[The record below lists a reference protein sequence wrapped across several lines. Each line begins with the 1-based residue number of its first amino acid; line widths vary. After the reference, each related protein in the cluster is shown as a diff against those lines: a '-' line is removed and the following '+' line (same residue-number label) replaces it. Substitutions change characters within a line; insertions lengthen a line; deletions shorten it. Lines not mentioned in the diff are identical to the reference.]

1 MSKSVSPVS
10 SSVALEPPARRSPP
24 RFRACSLRML
34 SWQGFALIAS
44 CALLPSWAHAAESE
58 SADGGADV
66 SRIDGDPVPG
76 SKEAR
81 AEELLER
88 GVELRRTDQDAEALV
103 VFRQA
108 LELAPNSSRAQAH
121 LGTTYQAIGRW
132 VLADEFL
139 SKALA
144 HTADPYVNRHRKA
157 LEQARDFVRDHLG
170 LLEVSGGP
178 AGAEVLLN
186 GQAIGTLP
194 MSEPVRVPVG
204 SYQMEVSLAGHYGV
218 NLPVRI
224 SRQALTRE
232 LVELLP
238 LSAGGRGRVGAAAL
252 PDPGSPRGVELEPS
266 SGAGWVPWTLA
277 GAGVVAAG
285 VGTVALIQR
294 QRHADRWNDDAEC
307 LNVAGQTRRSLC
319 GHERTLG
326 LRWQTTAIVSG
337 GAAVALGA
345 AAIWTALAGGEQ
357 PGEEQVGLLGCSL
370 GGTSLSCAGR
380 F

>member
-1 MSKSVSPVS
+1 MPKIMSSFEPLARPSLSRHIQLPS
-10 SSVALEPPARRSPP
+10 WCAL
-24 RFRACSLRML
+24 
-34 SWQGFALIAS
+34 ALIAA
-44 CALLPSWAHAAESE
+44 CAVLPRWANAEE
-58 SADGGADV
+58 PQLADGAET
-66 SRIDGDPVPG
+66 SPVPG
-76 SKEAR
+76 SDEAR

-103 VFRQA
+103 LFRQA

-139 SKALA
+139 GKALA
-144 HTADPYVNRHRKA
+144 HSSDAYVNRHRRA
-157 LEQARDFVRDHLG
+157 LEQAREFVQEHLG
-170 LLEVSGGP
+170 LLEISGGP

-186 GQAIGTLP
+186 GQSIGKLP
-194 MSEPVRVPVG
+194 MREPVRVPVG
-204 SYQMEVSLAGHYGV
+204 SYQMEVALAGHYGV

-238 LSAGGRGRVGAAAL
+238 LSGGSRGKGAAA
-252 PDPGSPRGVELEPS
+252 GV
-266 SGAGWVPWTLA
+266 SGAGPGEGAGVEPSGGPSWLTWTLA
-277 GAGVVAAG
+277 GAGVAAAG

-294 QRHADRWNDDAEC
+294 QQHADRWNDDAQC
-307 LNVAGQTRRSLC
+307 LNVPGQSRRNLC
-319 GHERTLG
+319 GNERTLG

-345 AAIWTALAGGEQ
+345 AAVWTALAGGEQ
-357 PGEEQVGLLGCSL
+357 PVEEQVGLQGCSL
-370 GGTSLSCAGR
+370 GGAMFSCRGR